1 VISTSFYENPTIRV
15 ADNFR
20 PINSKEKEFIEKVK
34 KSEHELLKSLHLY
47 EFKLEF
53 FEICN
58 ILHYRFHFKNREY

>member
-1 VISTSFYENPTIRV
+1 MISTSFYENPTIRV

-34 KSEHELLKSLHLY
+34 QSEHELLKSMNLF
-47 EFKLEF
+47 EFKLEL

-58 ILHYRFHFKNREY
+58 IFLYRFHFKNRKY